1 MNILWDE
8 RHGKILLDFLAK
20 LNDEKI
26 RYFIIRGFEGLPNK
40 NPSKD
45 VDIMIEVGK
54 EKQAALLLKKVYTN
68 NGITNLHSDT
78 FGHIHCYVGMD
89 LVRELSIHI
98 DLVEGYISKGFEIFT
113 FNELYEHVVQYN
125 GMNVLD
131 SYMNGLMLIVYK
143 IFGYHKAK
151 LKQSYRNEIGQAYVA
166 SRDNFAKE
174 IYKICGNKIGGQVIS
189 CLEMNDFDQLL
200 KLEPVFTKSLKQ
212 YTWRKQFLKTLK
224 YNLEFYIQKIN
235 RIIFFYRHYAKTFA
249 VMAPDGTGKTTFL
262 DALIDKLNY
271 YYINTMEDNRFHV
284 YHFRPSVLPNLGAVG
299 EKAGVMKQDT
309 NFTNPHRNKP
319 ANPFSS
325 LVRISYYTLDYIFGW
340 QKCVR
345 NDVHYDRYS
354 VFDRYSYDFIVD
366 PLRTKLNLPK
376 WVRKFFVGL
385 TPQPKIVFFLSASP
399 SIVFAR
405 KQELTLDEIERQSKE
420 YLSLANS
427 NKKRFK
433 IINAEKT
440 PDQMANEA
448 LKIIVDLYTEKL

>member
-68 NGITNLHSDT
+68 NGITNLHSYT

-212 YTWRKQFLKTLK
+212 F
-224 YNLEFYIQKIN
+224 
-235 RIIFFYRHYAKTFA
+235 
-249 VMAPDGTGKTTFL
+249 
-262 DALIDKLNY
+262 
-271 YYINTMEDNRFHV
+271 
-284 YHFRPSVLPNLGAVG
+284 
-299 EKAGVMKQDT
+299 
-309 NFTNPHRNKP
+309 
-319 ANPFSS
+319 
-325 LVRISYYTLDYIFGW
+325 
-340 QKCVR
+340 
-345 NDVHYDRYS
+345 
-354 VFDRYSYDFIVD
+354 
-366 PLRTKLNLPK
+366 
-376 WVRKFFVGL
+376 
-385 TPQPKIVFFLSASP
+385 
-399 SIVFAR
+399 
-405 KQELTLDEIERQSKE
+405 
-420 YLSLANS
+420 
-427 NKKRFK
+427 
-433 IINAEKT
+433 
-440 PDQMANEA
+440 
-448 LKIIVDLYTEKL
+448 